1 MLVNYNIENFRSY
14 FEEAKCNFIKGKEQ
28 NLNESIIKATAD
40 KEYKLLPLK
49 IIYGVNASGKSNFIK
64 SLQVLKKILLNGSI
78 KSDISGM
85 YDILINNISSCH
97 FVHSYT
103 KFKKPIKFNI
113 SFIENGK
120 LFNYIL
126 HLGLFDLG
134 NDFDSVVTY
143 EELNINN
150 CCIFK
155 RKDND
160 FVFNPDD
167 NKEFKKYITND
178 MSFVK
183 SLQEILNSSE
193 RKYDVFTKWFDT
205 SKDLIEEIKNWFN
218 NGLRL
223 YDRIDKQVKYLA
235 NANNDN
241 DVSDKSTA
249 VLNDLLF
256 DLVKEADFGPQE
268 IRFELD
274 KNMENK
280 NILVLNSIYQM
291 KGKKDFG
298 MKINSNISESLGT
311 LNLIYFIGPFIN
323 SIINGSTLI
332 IDELDSS
339 LHPEIIASI
348 INVYKDPR
356 VNIKGAQL
364 IFTTHNP
371 VFLNKNLV
379 RRDEIL
385 FVEKDNKTYESTIT
399 SLDEFE
405 DRSDHVYLKNYL
417 NGRYINFVDIDFS
430 KIIKK
435 AMEGIASNYEE
446 KN

>member
-1 MLVNYNIENFRSY
+1 MLVNFSIENFRSY
-14 FEEAKCNFIKGKEQ
+14 FEEANCSFIKGKEQ

-64 SLQVLKKILLNGSI
+64 SLQVLKKIILNGCI
-78 KSDISGM
+78 KGEINGM
-85 YDILINNISSCH
+85 YDLLINNISSCH
-97 FVHSYT
+97 FIHNYT

-113 SFIENGK
+113 SFIENRK

-126 HLGLFDLG
+126 HLGVIDL
-134 NDFDSVVTY
+134 NNNFDSVVSY

-155 RKDND
+155 REDNN
-160 FVFNPDD
+160 FIFNPDNSKD
-167 NKEFKKYITND
+167 FDKYIKND

-183 SLQEILNSSE
+183 SLEEILNSSE
-193 RKYDVFTKWFDT
+193 RKYDIFTKWFDT

-218 NGLRL
+218 NGLRI

-235 NANNDN
+235 NDTNNDN
-241 DVSDKSTA
+241 NDKGTA
-249 VLNDLLF
+249 VLNKLLF

-332 IDELDSS
+332 IDELDAS

-356 VNIKGAQL
+356 VNNKGAQL

-371 VFLNKNLV
+371 VFLNKYLV

-385 FVEKDNKTYESTIT
+385 FVEKDNGTYESTIT

-430 KIIKK
+430 KIILKYRR
-435 AMEGIASNYEE
+435 MVDDE
-446 KN
+446 KEAN